1 VSVLEFH
8 RVCKSFGAVQALD
21 EVSVS
26 VRAGEAHAIVGENGA
41 GKSTL
46 LKALAGIV
54 RPDRGEIRL
63 GETTLDLGHPRDAL
77 AAGIGLVYQETLA
90 FPNLTAAAN
99 IFVGRELTGRFG
111 RLRKVE
117 MRARAADLLARL
129 HAPIAPTTPVESLS
143 VAHRQ
148 LLQIARAL
156 AFECR
161 VLALDE
167 PTTSLSDGES
177 EHLFQILG
185 RLRAEGVTIIY
196 VSHRLR
202 EVFRLCDSIT
212 VLRDGRHAG
221 TFDAAKTTEHEIVH
235 AMVGRDIPER
245 AARPVPAAG
254 PRARLRLQ
262 GLTRRPCFEDVS
274 LEVRAGEI
282 VGLFGLIGSGRSELL
297 ETIAGVY
304 RADGGELFVDEARR
318 APRSPREAG
327 RAGIVLVPEDRQR
340 QSLFFNLSLRHNLVI
355 PRVEIAGA
363 LRVRRQER
371 AVAGELLSRW
381 RIKAPSI
388 DVEPAA
394 LSGGNQQKVAV
405 ARWLAVQPRVLLLDE
420 PTKGVDV
427 GAKFEIH
434 EMIREVA
441 ANGAA
446 CLIVSSDLPEVLT
459 LADRVLVLRE
469 GRLRGELAAAEADEA
484 RVMKLAATDAGAAA

>member
-1 VSVLEFH
+1 
-8 RVCKSFGAVQALD
+8 
-21 EVSVS
+21 
-26 VRAGEAHAIVGENGA
+26 
-41 GKSTL
+41 
-46 LKALAGIV
+46 
-54 RPDRGEIRL
+54 
-63 GETTLDLGHPRDAL
+63 
-77 AAGIGLVYQETLA
+77 
-90 FPNLTAAAN
+90 
-99 IFVGRELTGRFG
+99 
-111 RLRKVE
+111 
-117 MRARAADLLARL
+117 
-129 HAPIAPTTPVESLS
+129 
-143 VAHRQ
+143 
-148 LLQIARAL
+148 
-156 AFECR
+156 
-161 VLALDE
+161 
-167 PTTSLSDGES
+167 
-177 EHLFQILG
+177 
-185 RLRAEGVTIIY
+185 
-196 VSHRLR
+196 
-202 EVFRLCDSIT
+202 

-221 TFDAAKTTEHEIVH
+221 TFDTASTTEHEIVH

-245 AARPVPAAG
+245 APRAAPAAG
-254 PRARLRLQ
+254 QRARLRLQ

-274 LEVRAGEI
+274 LEVREGEI

-297 ETIAGVY
+297 ETIAGVH
-304 RADGGELFVDEARR
+304 RADGGELFVDDARR
-318 APRSPREAG
+318 TPKSPREAG
-327 RAGIVLVPEDRQR
+327 RTGIVLVPEDRQR

-371 AVAGELLSRW
+371 AVADELLSRW

-388 DVEPAA
+388 DVEPDA

-446 CLIVSSDLPEVLT
+446 CLIVSSDLSEVLT

-469 GRLRGELAAAEADEA
+469 GRLRGELAAADADEA